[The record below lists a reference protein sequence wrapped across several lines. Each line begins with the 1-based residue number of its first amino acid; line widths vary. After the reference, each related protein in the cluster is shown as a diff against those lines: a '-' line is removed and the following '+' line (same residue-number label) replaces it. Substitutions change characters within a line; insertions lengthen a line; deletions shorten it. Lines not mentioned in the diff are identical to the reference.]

1 MKSLNEIK
9 HIIKELN
16 LNAENMEYWD
26 GEPDMYINKGWIE
39 ALEWVIGLQL
49 KRTKYPRGD

>member
-16 LNAENMEYWD
+16 LSAENMEYWD